1 MNLLKK
7 IMKFLTNESI
17 KFSPFSLA
25 MFFLL
30 LSLPIKIF
38 IPTIIAVVIIDV
50 LVRNAL
56 EDKNENTEVK

>member
-1 MNLLKK
+1 MN
-7 IMKFLTNESI
+7 FLTNESI

>member
-1 MNLLKK
+1 
-7 IMKFLTNESI
+7 MKFLTNESI